1 MTPTDTVH
9 VPHMYPTCKPE
20 IKAILCYAALKEK
33 TREELQVATGIND
46 REHFRKHYLQPLLS
60 SGLLE
65 RTVPDKPRSPKQ
77 RYVTTAAGRAM
88 IEKSDKES

>member
-1 MTPTDTVH
+1 
-9 VPHMYPTCKPE
+9 MYPTCTPE
-20 IKAILCYAALKEK
+20 IKAILSFAALKEK

-46 REHFRKHYLQPLLS
+46 REHFRKHYLQPLVS
-60 SGLLE
+60 AGLLE

-77 RYVTTAAGRAM
+77 RYVTTAAGRAI